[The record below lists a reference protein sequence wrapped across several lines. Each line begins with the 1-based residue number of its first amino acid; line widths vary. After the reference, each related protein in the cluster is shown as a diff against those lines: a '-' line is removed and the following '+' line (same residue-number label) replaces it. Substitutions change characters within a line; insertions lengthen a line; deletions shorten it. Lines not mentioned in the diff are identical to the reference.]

1 MPLRAINKFKKEIFF
16 VRFTELLK
24 NVFKTYYE
32 KLTCPDLREFSSIFM
47 RLAEFSSGVPA
58 VGGRGPAPTEA
69 GRPIEAED
77 GDRELVGVR
86 LL

>member
-1 MPLRAINKFKKEIFF
+1 MQNYYVLRTFYRIIEKCSVSQFNTDNEI
-16 VRFTELLK
+16 
-24 NVFKTYYE
+24 
-32 KLTCPDLREFSSIFM
+32 LTCPDLREFSSIFM

-58 VGGRGPAPTEA
+58 VGGRGPAPTDA